1 VKLSPELFSIDIGIT
16 STLEINPWSLKN
28 LKVSKIESHDDYSD
42 NITPKNDIALIKLR
56 VIFIFIIFK
65 IK

>member
-1 VKLSPELFSIDIGIT
+1 MKLSPELFSIDIGIT
-16 STLEINPWSLKN
+16 SRLQTNTNPWSLTN
-28 LKVSKIESHDDYSD
+28 LKVSKIESHDDYP
-42 NITPKNDIALIKLR
+42 PKNDIALIKLR